1 MASPPLLKE
10 SLIPYSKKDK
20 DHPVPVKGEIT
31 MPILQVHLLQ
41 GRTTE
46 QKRRLVQEVTEAVCR
61 SLDVKADQVRII
73 LSEMDRE
80 DYAVGG
86 TLMADKQ

>member
-1 MASPPLLKE
+1 
-10 SLIPYSKKDK
+10 
-20 DHPVPVKGEIT
+20 

-61 SLDVKADQVRII
+61 SLDVKTDQVRII

>member
-1 MASPPLLKE
+1 
-10 SLIPYSKKDK
+10 
-20 DHPVPVKGEIT
+20 